1 MVGERKGGT
10 RAGVGKQQYFG
21 EYLFVKGWV
30 CFSLYRGRSIFLYPH
45 SFMPSY
51 FSLLR
56 PSSVPELAFP
66 TPHFH
71 FRVSSSEFSCLFHVF
86 LFFIL
91 RFLSSVCAKA
101 LGSNLPRRCFDDAG
115 WTVPLG
121 LCCYMGDECLDGYE
135 ETTRIKLSYPV
146 TAYCL
151 RSLILLYVDQSSEQ
165 TNTFDNQSV
174 RPPAGC

>member
-1 MVGERKGGT
+1 M
-10 RAGVGKQQYFG
+10 
-21 EYLFVKGWV
+21 LFVVPWS
-30 CFSLYRGRSIFLYPH
+30 FYISLPPFIYAS
-45 SFMPSY
+45 PSY
-51 FSLLR
+51 FSLLS
-56 PSSVPELAFP
+56 PSLVSVPELAFP

-151 RSLILLYVDQSSEQ
+151 RSLLLLYVDQSSEQ

>member
-1 MVGERKGGT
+1 M
-10 RAGVGKQQYFG
+10 
-21 EYLFVKGWV
+21 LFVVPWS
-30 CFSLYRGRSIFLYPH
+30 FYISLPPFFYAS
-45 SFMPSY
+45 PSY
-51 FSLLR
+51 FSLLS
-56 PSSVPELAFP
+56 PSLVSVPELAFP

-71 FRVSSSEFSCLFHVF
+71 FRVSSSEFSCLFHPS

-91 RFLSSVCAKA
+91 RFLSSVSAKA

-146 TAYCL
+146 TASCL
-151 RSLILLYVDQSSEQ
+151 RPLILLYVDQSSEQ

-174 RPPAGC
+174 RLPAGC